1 MLLSGDVVVKL
12 NMSGIR
18 EVLKSPG
25 VQAMLAGRADRVYRA
40 AEGGVSGHE
49 AKRYRSGLSREV
61 QIHRVEAVARI
72 GTTYEGGKR
81 VEARQGVLARAIGAA
96 S

>member
-1 MLLSGDVVVKL
+1 MFLSGDVVVKL
-12 NMSGIR
+12 NLPGIR

-25 VQAMLAGRADRVYRA
+25 VQAMLAARGERVYRA
-40 AEGGVSGHE
+40 AQSGVSGHE
-49 AKRYRSGLSREV
+49 AKRYRAGLSHEV

-72 GTTYEGGKR
+72 GTTYAGGQR
-81 VEARQGVLARAIGAA
+81 VEAHQGVLARAIGAA